1 MPLKSKK
8 DILGLLEAY
17 KDIEIETPTEFE
29 GESGFAPD
37 RGPEAAEGLE
47 LELPELEKE
56 KDVDDEKNKR
66 KTGKLAKENI
76 NTFTNDFNM
85 KNNNDNIFDKLYQS
99 LMENEDLPSMDE
111 DPFASDDEID
121 TGDDLGLG
129 DEGDTLTVELPR
141 EVAEKLHEALGALL
155 DVDPDSEIEDLDS
168 DNGDAFGDDDG
179 GNPFEDSIE
188 VVADPKP
195 LADTN
200 LKSGNNSNKN
210 NKVKASGYSGKGS
223 KATSGK
229 IPDVVAD
236 PKDLPDTNLKSGN
249 NSNMGS
255 NKVQSP
261 GTNQGELI
269 K

>member
-8 DILGLLEAY
+8 DIHGLLEAY
-17 KDIEIETPTEFE
+17 EDIEIETPTEFE

-37 RGPEAAEGLE
+37 MGPEAAEGLE
-47 LELPELEKE
+47 LEVPELEKE
-56 KDVDDEKNKR
+56 KDIDDEKNKR
-66 KTGKLAKENI
+66 KPGKLAKENI

-85 KNNNDNIFDKLYQS
+85 KNNNENIFDKLYQS

-111 DPFASDDEID
+111 DPFAGDDDLE

-129 DEGDTLTVELPR
+129 DDGDTLTVELPR

-155 DVDPDSEIEDLDS
+155 DVDPDSEIEDLDT
-168 DNGDAFGDDDG
+168 DDGAFGDDDG

-195 LADTN
+195 LADSN
-200 LKSGNNSNKN
+200 LKSGNNSNKQ
-210 NKVKASGYSGKGS
+210 NKVKAAGYSGKGG

-249 NSNMGS
+249 NSNKQ

-261 GTNQGELI
+261 GTNPGELI